1 MKQLKHRTPKPAPK
15 QVKVVLTFLTIN
27 SQDSYLWIGR
37 GYFYTQADL
46 VQKSLNLPP
55 LSTVIC
61 TPLLKKDKSDFCTC
75 LSKDQSP
82 KQQSITIQISFD
94 ICTCT
99 DRGRYA
105 AGFGWTGFLLFISQ
119 VHVSVIIFFY
129 GCNFILGAKCK
140 YFNMHNSLQ
149 HMATL

>member
-1 MKQLKHRTPKPAPK
+1 MI
-15 QVKVVLTFLTIN
+15 QV
-27 SQDSYLWIGR
+27 
-37 GYFYTQADL
+37 
-46 VQKSLNLPP
+46 
-55 LSTVIC
+55 
-61 TPLLKKDKSDFCTC
+61 
-75 LSKDQSP
+75 
-82 KQQSITIQISFD
+82 SFE

-105 AGFGWTGFLLFISQ
+105 AGFGWTGFILFTGISQ
-119 VHVSVIIFFY
+119 MHVSVIIFFY

>member
-1 MKQLKHRTPKPAPK
+1 MI
-15 QVKVVLTFLTIN
+15 QV
-27 SQDSYLWIGR
+27 
-37 GYFYTQADL
+37 
-46 VQKSLNLPP
+46 
-55 LSTVIC
+55 
-61 TPLLKKDKSDFCTC
+61 
-75 LSKDQSP
+75 
-82 KQQSITIQISFD
+82 SFD

-149 HMATL
+149 HMATLWIQLRKSTKSIQIFFTEFYSVMKLALSTLIKDSLNLERNWFVCKNPIQWIEWWNLFSVEIVKNEDETTTKTSTVEVRLKNGLPGD